1 MCAISTAPSRLVRQA
16 VVFGEPDCRTTSSLS
31 VRRARPFGGLA
42 QRSPPARFFLAR
54 EFTLCS
60 GTRLFAQRPLQIPF
74 HEASLGAVHGR
85 AAHANAP
92 CDLLVAGPDIAPLS
106 ELLLVPTAA
115 QHIKTIGFSVGVY
128 RQPGG
133 YRHA

>member
-92 CDLLVAGPDIAPLS
+92 GDISSSPARHCATIGTVAGADRC
-106 ELLLVPTAA
+106 E
-115 QHIKTIGFSVGVY
+115 HIKTIGFS
-128 RQPGG
+128 
-133 YRHA
+133 